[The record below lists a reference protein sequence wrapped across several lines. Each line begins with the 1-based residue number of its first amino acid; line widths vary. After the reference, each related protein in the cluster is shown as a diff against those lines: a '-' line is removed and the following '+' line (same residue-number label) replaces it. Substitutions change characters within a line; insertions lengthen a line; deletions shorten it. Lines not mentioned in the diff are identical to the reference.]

1 VIILYIA
8 MPTMAYF
15 TDFLASTAEISNLMS
30 VLVVLGGLLVMFVF
44 LLRLIY
50 QDIADGGGAG
60 VTKVTHRSPQT
71 NMTKVDIPFTLSLQD
86 QCMVPN
92 AGLNVRVKVSSTS
105 PYYARY
111 FWGVQ
116 ISAFHHVLRA
126 PWPWFCDAFLH
137 GNLFGKEHCVES
149 SDVREALTAHE
160 ERGVV
165 IRKGTVDPL
174 HLGQA
179 PREVYPLVVVMVKRD
194 SDHTEDLTEVTAL
207 INIFH
212 LKDPSCPIPSQILCT
227 YMRQGAGVTLLRQ
240 MYLSDSLG
248 GESSDTESAEDS
260 DTEDSPG
267 DRGNKQ
273 VQARCI
279 ICQLGRVNRVALPC
293 RHANTCGEC
302 FERLQNRCPMCRGF
316 ISSYFLLRP
325 EPAVPASSMNSISP
339 PSPPQTPT
347 WSQRLHNWNLWF
359 NAAIGLREN

>member
-1 VIILYIA
+1 

-30 VLVVLGGLLVMFVF
+30 VLAVLGGLLVMFVF

-60 VTKVTHRSPQT
+60 VTKVTHKSPQT
-71 NMTKVDIPFTLSLQD
+71 NMTKVTIPFTLSLQEN
-86 QCMVPN
+86 CSVPDS
-92 AGLNVRVKVSSTS
+92 GLNVRVKVSSSS
-105 PYYARY
+105 PYFAKY

-126 PWPWFCDAFLH
+126 PWPWFYQAFLH
-137 GNLFGKEHCVES
+137 GNLFGVEHCVES
-149 SDVREALTAHE
+149 SDVREANDAHE

-165 IRKGTVDPL
+165 IRKTSANPL
-174 HLGQA
+174 NLGQA
-179 PREVYPLVVVMVKRD
+179 PREVYPLVVVMVRKD
-194 SDHTEDLTEVTAL
+194 SENTEDLTEVTAL

-212 LKDPSCPIPSQILCT
+212 IKDSSCPIPSQILCT

-240 MYLSDSLG
+240 MYLSDSLC

-260 DTEDSPG
+260 ETEDSPG
-267 DRGNKQ
+267 DRNNKE

-302 FERLQNRCPMCRGF
+302 FDRLQNRCPMCRGF

-325 EPAVPASSMNSISP
+325 EPVRAGP
-339 PSPPQTPT
+339 PHPTTPPNPPPT
-347 WSQRLHNWNLWF
+347 MTWGQRVHSWNMWV
-359 NAAIGLREN
+359 NAAMGLQEN

>member
-1 VIILYIA
+1 
-8 MPTMAYF
+8 MPSMAYF
-15 TDFLASTAEISNLMS
+15 TEFLASTAEISNLMS
-30 VLVVLGGLLVMFVF
+30 VLAVLGGLLVMFVF

-50 QDIADGGGAG
+50 QDIADGGGEG

-71 NMTKVDIPFTLSLQD
+71 NMTKVNIPFALSLQENCVVSD
-86 QCMVPN
+86 S
-92 AGLNVRVKVSSTS
+92 GLNVRVKVSSTS
-105 PYYARY
+105 PYYARF

-126 PWPWFCDAFLH
+126 PWPWFYEAFLH
-137 GNLFGKEHCVES
+137 GNLFGEEHCVES
-149 SDVREALTAHE
+149 SEVREATSGHE

-165 IRKGTVDPL
+165 IRKSSAEPL
-174 HLGQA
+174 NLGQA
-179 PREVYPLVVVMVKRD
+179 PREVYPLVVVLVRRD
-194 SDHTEDLTEVTAL
+194 SEHTEDLTEVTSL

-212 LKDPSCPIPSQILCT
+212 LKDSSCPIPSQILCT

-240 MYLSDSLG
+240 MYLTDSLG

-260 DTEDSPG
+260 ETEDSPG
-267 DRGNKQ
+267 DRGTKQ
-273 VQARCI
+273 QQARCI

-325 EPAVPASSMNSISP
+325 EPVTVDPVPPASPLDHP
-339 PSPPQTPT
+339 PTLS
-347 WSQRLHNWNLWF
+347 WGQRWNNWNMRV
-359 NAAIGLREN
+359 NAAMGLREN

>member
-1 VIILYIA
+1 

-30 VLVVLGGLLVMFVF
+30 VLAVLGGLLVMFVF

-60 VTKVTHRSPQT
+60 VTKVTHKSPQT
-71 NMTKVDIPFTLSLQD
+71 IMTKVAIPFTLALQEN
-86 QCMVPN
+86 CSVPDS
-92 AGLNVRVKVSSTS
+92 GLNARVKVSSSS
-105 PYYARY
+105 PYFAKY

-126 PWPWFCDAFLH
+126 PWPWFYQAFLH
-137 GNLFGKEHCVES
+137 GNLFGVEHCIES
-149 SDVREALTAHE
+149 SDVREANDAHE

-165 IRKGTVDPL
+165 IRKTSANPL
-174 HLGQA
+174 NLGQA
-179 PREVYPLVVVMVKRD
+179 PREVYPLVVVMVRKD
-194 SDHTEDLTEVTAL
+194 SENTEDLTEVTAL

-212 LKDPSCPIPSQILCT
+212 IKDSSCPIPSQILCT

-260 DTEDSPG
+260 ETEDSPG
-267 DRGNKQ
+267 DRKNKE

-302 FERLQNRCPMCRGF
+302 FDRLQSRCPMCRGF

-325 EPAVPASSMNSISP
+325 EPVRADPPHSTTQPSIP
-339 PSPPQTPT
+339 LTMT
-347 WSQRLHNWNLWF
+347 WGQRVHSWNMWV
-359 NAAIGLREN
+359 NAAMGLQEN

>member
-1 VIILYIA
+1 
-8 MPTMAYF
+8 MAYF

-30 VLVVLGGLLVMFVF
+30 VLAVLGGLLVMFVF

-60 VTKVTHRSPQT
+60 VTKVTHKSPQT
-71 NMTKVDIPFTLSLQD
+71 NMTKVTIPFTLSLQEN
-86 QCMVPN
+86 CMVPDS
-92 AGLNVRVKVSSTS
+92 GLNVRVKISSTS
-105 PYYARY
+105 PYFAKF

-116 ISAFHHVLRA
+116 ISTFHHVLQA
-126 PWPWFCDAFLH
+126 PWPWFYQAFLH
-137 GNLFGKEHCVES
+137 GNLFGEEHCVES
-149 SDVREALTAHE
+149 SEVREATEAHE

-165 IRKGTVDPL
+165 IRKSSSHPL
-174 HLGQA
+174 NLGQA
-179 PREVYPLVVVMVKRD
+179 PREVYPLVVVMVKKD
-194 SDHTEDLTEVTAL
+194 SADTEDLTEVTAL

-212 LKDPSCPIPSQILCT
+212 LKDSSCPIPSQILCT

-240 MYLSDSLG
+240 MYLTDSLG

-260 DTEDSPG
+260 ETEDSKT
-267 DRGNKQ
+267 RQ

-302 FERLQNRCPMCRGF
+302 FERLNNRCPMCRGF

-325 EPAVPASSMNSISP
+325 EPPRTSP
-339 PSPPQTPT
+339 TTTHTNPPTPPPTLT
-347 WSQRLHNWNLWF
+347 WGQRLHNWNLWV
-359 NAAIGLREN
+359 NAAMGLQEN